1 MLRRQFVT
9 LAVTSFASAIFTK
22 ITYANPQGH
31 SLIHYPD
38 EAWAKVDNKWIKMKS
53 ANGAFTYH
61 DILTTLKTKSKT
73 QEVYIESISTA
84 LQGIKMVWTYP
95 TPSKA
100 KVLGDHWERSYG
112 DLGWKTPENEVKNPW
127 YILLNDDLQTACFG
141 VKTGAN
147 TLCWWT
153 VKNGALELTM
163 DTHSGGS
170 GVKLNGRKLH
180 AASIITMMSAP
191 LERPYATATHFC
203 RQMCDKPILPK
214 MPVYGINDWY
224 VAYGNNSAKSIIE
237 QTSYMSDFASDS
249 PNRPFSV
256 IDDGWQVADDFATA
270 NAKFKDMHKVADEI
284 KKCNMR
290 PGLWTRPLIAK
301 QTDPITRLA
310 PKIAGRND
318 PNELILDPTIPENLE
333 RIRFNMS
340 TYRAWGYEMVKHDY
354 STYDIFG
361 KWGFRMKEE
370 FTQAGWKFYDQS
382 KTNAE
387 IINELYAT
395 IKGSAGNMYIIG
407 CNTISHLSAGVFQL
421 NRIGDDTSGKE
432 WARTKKMGVN
442 TLGFRLPQHN
452 TFYAA
457 DGDCVGLTKDVPWEK
472 NQQWMQL
479 LAESG
484 SPLFVSAQ
492 LSFLREAQ
500 KTAIK
505 LAFKQAAKV
514 QPTGEPLDWMVNSW
528 PTKWKLNGRV
538 VDFDWD

>member
-1 MLRRQFVT
+1 
-9 LAVTSFASAIFTK
+9 
-22 ITYANPQGH
+22 
-31 SLIHYPD
+31 
-38 EAWAKVDNKWIKMKS
+38 
-53 ANGAFTYH
+53 
-61 DILTTLKTKSKT
+61 
-73 QEVYIESISTA
+73 
-84 LQGIKMVWTYP
+84 MVWTYP

-112 DLGWKTPENEVKNPW
+112 DLGWKTPENEAKNPW
-127 YILLNDDLQTACFG
+127 YILLHDELQTACFG

-153 VKNGALELTM
+153 VKNIALELTM
-163 DTHSGGS
+163 DTQSGGS

-180 AASIITMMSAP
+180 AASITTMMSTP
-191 LERPYATATHFC
+191 LERPYATATRFC

-237 QTSYMSDFASDS
+237 QTTYMSDFVSDTT
-249 PNRPFSV
+249 NRPFSV
-256 IDDGWQVADDFATA
+256 IDDGWQVADDFAMA
-270 NAKFKDMHKVADEI
+270 NDKFKDMHKVADEI

-301 QTDPITRLA
+301 QTDPINRLA

-333 RIRFNMS
+333 RIKFNMS
-340 TYRAWGYEMVKHDY
+340 AYKAWGYEMVKHDY

-361 KWGFRMKEE
+361 KWGFRMTDG

-387 IINELYAT
+387 IINELYAA
-395 IKGSAGNMYIIG
+395 IKGSAGKMYIIG

-432 WARTKKMGVN
+432 WARTRKMGVN
-442 TLGFRLPQHN
+442 TLGFRLPQHD

-472 NQQWMQL
+472 NKQWMQL

-492 LSFLREAQ
+492 LSFLGEAQ

-505 LAFKQAAKV
+505 LAFNQAAKM
-514 QPTGEPLDWMVNSW
+514 QPTGEPLDWMVNQW
-528 PTKWKLNGRV
+528 PAKWKLNGRV